1 MACRAII
8 FALPGAPVR
17 ESVGT
22 ALHACGIEA
31 TAVTSADQVLE
42 LANRYAPECAIIVCS
57 SGINDEIP
65 RLAEQVRH
73 VDRNCP
79 VVVLTSLVSTE
90 AALRAMRA
98 GISDLLDIGESPAR
112 IARCLQKL
120 LQRCSPP
127 LPAAPTANHPIEAS
141 KLVGHGSA
149 MTRVR
154 NQIAKVAAS
163 NANVLITGETGTGKE
178 LAAELIHDNSRVK
191 RGPFVAINCAAVP
204 EALLESELFGYER
217 GAFTGA
223 SAAREG
229 KLQHA
234 AGGTLFLDEIGDMSL
249 LAQAKILRAVENR
262 VVQRL
267 GSNVDTPV
275 QLRLLAATNQDLEQL
290 TREKKF
296 RQDLYYRLS
305 VVRLDLP
312 PLRDRVEDIPDLAEH
327 ILTELTEKKN
337 GTARRLEFEVI
348 RRLQMHSW
356 PGNIRELR
364 NVLECILVYS
374 SSRSIGLSDVP
385 EHLRRTLSSSSSCY
399 GDERS
404 KILRAL
410 NSAQWNRNKAAEIL
424 RCSRMTLY
432 RKMVKFSV
440 PSQPN

>member
-8 FALPGAPVR
+8 FALPGAPIR
-17 ESVGT
+17 PSLGA
-22 ALHACGIEA
+22 ALDTCGIEA
-31 TAVTSADQVLE
+31 AAATSEEQVLE
-42 LANRYAPECAIIVCS
+42 LTSRLSPGCAIIVCS
-57 SGINDEIP
+57 PAVNDKIP
-65 RLAEQVRH
+65 QLAEQVRQ

-79 VVVLTSLVSTE
+79 VVVLTSSVSTE

-98 GISDLLDIGESPAR
+98 GVSDLLDIGESPGR
-112 IARCLQKL
+112 IASALQSL
-120 LQRCSPP
+120 LQRYSSVLPSPRI
-127 LPAAPTANHPIEAS
+127 ANQLIGAS
-141 KLVGHGSA
+141 KLVGHGLA
-149 MTRVR
+149 VTQVR
-154 NQIAKVAAS
+154 DQIARVAAS
-163 NANVLITGETGTGKE
+163 NANVLITGESGTGKE
-178 LAAELIHDNSRVK
+178 LAAELIHRNSRVS
-191 RGPFVAINCAAVP
+191 RGPLVAINCAAVP

-223 SAAREG
+223 STARDG

-275 QLRLLAATNQDLEQL
+275 QVRLLAATNQDIEQL

-296 RQDLYYRLS
+296 RQDLYYRLN
-305 VVRLDLP
+305 VVRLALP
-312 PLRDRVEDIPDLAEH
+312 PLRDRVEDIPDLVEH
-327 ILTELTEKKN
+327 ILSELTEKKN
-337 GTARRLEFEVI
+337 GPVRRIEPEVI
-348 RRLQMHSW
+348 RRLQMHPW

-364 NVLECILVYS
+364 NVLESILVYS

-385 EHLRRTLSSSSSCY
+385 EHIRQTLRSSFSCY

>member
-1 MACRAII
+1 VACRAFI
-8 FALPGAPVR
+8 FALPGASVR
-17 ESVGT
+17 DSVGT
-22 ALHACGIEA
+22 ALNACGIEA
-31 TAVTSADQVLE
+31 TSVTSEGQVLE
-42 LANRYAPECAIIVCS
+42 LTSRYAPECAIIVFSPCV
-57 SGINDEIP
+57 NDEIP

-79 VVVLTSLVSTE
+79 VVVLTSSVSTE
-90 AALRAMRA
+90 GALRAMRA
-98 GISDLLDIGESPAR
+98 GISDLFEIGDSPAR
-112 IARCLQKL
+112 IASSLQTL
-120 LQRCSPP
+120 LRRYSTSLPVP
-127 LPAAPTANHPIEAS
+127 LTASHLIERS
-141 KLVGHGSA
+141 KLVGRGSA

-154 NQIAKVAAS
+154 DQIARVAES

-178 LAAELIHDNSRVK
+178 LAAELIHDNSKVK
-191 RGPFVAINCAAVP
+191 KGRFVAINCAAVP
-204 EALLESELFGYER
+204 ETLLESELFGYER

-223 SAAREG
+223 ATAREG

-249 LAQAKILRAVENR
+249 LAQAKILRAVESR

-312 PLRDRVEDIPDLAEH
+312 PLRDRVEDIPDLAQH

-337 GTARRLEFEVI
+337 ETARRLECEVV
-348 RRLQMHSW
+348 RRFQMHSW

-374 SSRSIGLSDVP
+374 SSRSIGLCDVP
-385 EHLRRTLSSSSSCY
+385 EHVRRMLSSSSSAY

-410 NSAQWNRNKAAEIL
+410 NSAQWNRNKTAEIL